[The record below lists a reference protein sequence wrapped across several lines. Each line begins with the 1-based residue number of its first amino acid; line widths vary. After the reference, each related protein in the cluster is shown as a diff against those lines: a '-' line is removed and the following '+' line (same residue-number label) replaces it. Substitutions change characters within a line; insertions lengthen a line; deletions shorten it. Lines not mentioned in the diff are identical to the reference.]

1 MRISHVLTMY
11 AAVLAASACMVRS
24 AMAQPPLLVEVIAS
38 PAEFTDDVAI
48 QVRNKFYGRGNDV
61 LNLRDASKIAVAKVT
76 IQPKAVFP
84 WHTHPGPVLINVV
97 EGDFI
102 YVLAAD
108 CVQRWYM
115 PGQALIDAGFD
126 NVHTAF
132 NPSATEE
139 TIVIA
144 TFLNAIDGQPLTD
157 TNVEAPDP
165 SFCPLPTP

>member
-1 MRISHVLTMY
+1 MRVSPVLIVS
-11 AAVLAASACMVRS
+11 AAVVAASTCIARG
-24 AMAQPPLLVEVIAS
+24 ALAQPPLLVELIAG

-48 QVRNKFYGRGNDV
+48 QVRNKFYDRGNEV

-84 WHTHPGPVLINVV
+84 WHTHPGPVLINVI
-97 EGDFI
+97 EGDFV

-108 CVQRWYM
+108 CIERWYSD
-115 PGQALIDAGFD
+115 GQAVVDAGFD

-139 TIVIA
+139 TVVIA
-144 TFLNAIDGQPLTD
+144 TFLGAIGGQPLTD
-157 TNVEAPDP
+157 TNVDAPDP
-165 SFCPLPTP
+165 SFCPLPNP

>member
-1 MRISHVLTMY
+1 MRISPVLTVSV
-11 AAVLAASACMVRS
+11 AVLAASICAVRG
-24 AMAQPPLLVEVIAS
+24 AMAQQPLLVELIAG

-48 QVRNKFYGRGNDV
+48 QVRNKFYDRGNDV
-61 LNLRDASKIAVAKVT
+61 LNLRDASKIAVAKIT

-97 EGDFI
+97 EGNFI

-108 CVQRWYM
+108 CVQRWYTN
-115 PGQALIDAGFD
+115 GQALIDAGFD

-139 TIVIA
+139 TVVIA
-144 TFLNAIDGQPLTD
+144 TFLNVIDGQPLTD
-157 TNVEAPDP
+157 TNVQAPDP
-165 SFCPLPTP
+165 NFCPLPTP